1 MSDMNFLIEEELSI
15 IFLKEHKLNSQIK
28 GYAFMMKWNLALQE
42 FVKARLE
49 LEIEFEK
56 IAVAVE
62 KCDVAVEHLLK

>member
-28 GYAFMMKWNLALQE
+28 GYAFTMKWNLTLQE
-42 FVKARLE
+42 FVKPRLE
-49 LEIEFEK
+49 LENGFEK

-62 KCDVAVEHLLK
+62 KCDVVVGH